1 MGYIFNP
8 MKYFTIIV
16 GGGPAGLSAAS
27 TLASAKGHLPFME
40 DKKILVIDEGNSDL
54 NKALLK
60 NFPAVDIGAKGV
72 EVLSSMRERVKTLDN
87 VDFVEGKVVEISG
100 QDGNFKVKTED
111 GKIFEGEKI
120 ILATGFHKFDIKGLN
135 AEILPHA
142 KAPRPGKVM
151 LKVDEKK
158 RVSPGVYAAGLIAG
172 EQTMVAIAMGSGTES
187 ALNLLSDLAGKTV
200 IIHDVVKKS

>member
-1 MGYIFNP
+1 
-8 MKYFTIIV
+8 MKYFAIIV

-60 NFPAVDIGAKGV
+60 NFPAVDTGV
-72 EVLSSMRERVKTLDN
+72 TGTEVLNAMRKRVEALDN
-87 VDFVEGKVVEISG
+87 VDFAKGKVVEISG
-100 QDGNFKVKTED
+100 QDGDFKVKTED
-111 GKIFEGEKI
+111 GRVFEGEKI
-120 ILATGFHKFDIKGLN
+120 ILATGFHKFEIKGLD
-135 AEILPHA
+135 AEVLPHA

-158 RVSPGVYAAGLIAG
+158 RVAPGVYAAGLIAG
-172 EQTMVAIAMGSGTES
+172 EQTMVAIAMGSGTEV
-187 ALNLLSDLAGKTV
+187 ALNLLSDIAGKTV

>member
-1 MGYIFNP
+1 
-8 MKYFTIIV
+8 
-16 GGGPAGLSAAS
+16 
-27 TLASAKGHLPFME
+27 ME